1 MTLETV
7 TSETPDAVMKVSQVV
22 SDDTVDGSP
31 TAVPRYLD
39 AVIPSGKLNVTCI
52 QIILVPVTLKI
63 KFESK
68 LLKLV

>member
-31 TAVPRYLD
+31 TAVPYYLD

-52 QIILVPVTLKI
+52 ENYLSASN
-63 KFESK
+63 FEN
-68 LLKLV
+68 

>member
-22 SDDTVDGSP
+22 NDDTVYGSP
-31 TAVPRYLD
+31 TAVPYYLD
-39 AVIPSGKLNVTCI
+39 AVIPSGKLNVTFI

-63 KFESK
+63 KFENK